1 MYINKKDLIESIN
14 KLNNEICKLIEPN
27 IREIIETYVK
37 DEKSYKLIKS
47 KTDIKGSNSFYM
59 IFSDNISFT
68 NKGCKIQCNH
78 KSFYCVYRGHSY
90 HTKERLLSHLF
101 YESNSK
107 YQNCMKI
114 MLNSK
119 KYNINI
125 EEQTL
130 YLSGKKTSADFPKGE
145 WIVIRIPLDNSKQAI
160 REMFETVFDNKYGK
174 PVFSEK

>member
-1 MYINKKDLIESIN
+1 MDKKELIQSIN
-14 KLNNEICKLIEPN
+14 KLNDEICKLIEPN

-37 DEKSYKLIKS
+37 DEKSYNLIKR
-47 KTDIKGSNSFYM
+47 KTDIKGSNGFYM

-68 NKGCKIQCNH
+68 KTGCKIQYNQ

-90 HTKERLLSHLF
+90 HTKERLFSHLF
-101 YESNSK
+101 YEVNSE

-114 MLNSK
+114 VLNSK

-130 YLSGKKTSADFPKGE
+130 YLNKEKTSVDFPKGE